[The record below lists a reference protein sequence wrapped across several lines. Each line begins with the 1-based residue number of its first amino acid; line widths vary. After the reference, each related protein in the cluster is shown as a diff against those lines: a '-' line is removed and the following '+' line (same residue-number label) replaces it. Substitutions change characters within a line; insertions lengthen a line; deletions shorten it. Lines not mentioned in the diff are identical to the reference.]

1 MDIQL
6 KDADKITMTHTGL
19 IPGKKG
25 KVIHV
30 SFERN
35 TDGRKDYAEIVLPSR
50 SVVRSEG
57 FEEGELAQLQLYL
70 KGQEKDIVKTAKQID
85 HDLIFPAV
93 LPSGFPATIFSTSP
107 SKELF
112 A

>member
-30 SFERN
+30 SFERRLDN
-35 TDGRKDYAEIVLPSR
+35 HRDYVEMVLPSR
-50 SVVRSEG
+50 NVVRSEG
-57 FEEGELAQLQLYL
+57 FDEREIAQLKLYL
-70 KGQEKDIVKTAKQID
+70 KGQEKSIIRSAKQID
-85 HDLIFPAV
+85 HDLIFK
-93 LPSGFPATIFSTSP
+93 L
-107 SKELF
+107 
-112 A
+112 

>member
-6 KDADKITMTHTGL
+6 KDAYKITMTHTGL

-85 HDLIFPAV
+85 HDLIFK
-93 LPSGFPATIFSTSP
+93 L
-107 SKELF
+107 
-112 A
+112 